1 MKRHYSI
8 IPILIAFAMII
19 SMLLGSCQ
27 GPGETEEKNLK
38 IKYINDSIDPGDNF
52 YRFANEGWME
62 AHPLPKDESRFGS
75 FDLLRKNTKQKVKNI
90 LEEAAEG
97 QYESGSI
104 EQKIGDLY
112 SLGMDTQKIK
122 EQGLKPIE
130 DDMKAIEAIQ
140 TKEELI
146 NQITYFHKY
155 GIGSLFRLSAGADA
169 KNSKMNIAQLSQG
182 GLGMSDRDYYL
193 KDDER
198 TRNIRKAYRNFIPKI
213 FKLAGASSQEAG
225 DATETIM
232 DVETRLAKASMTRL
246 ERRDPHK
253 TYNKMKLGELKQLCP
268 NFKWKRYFKGL
279 EIDVPDS
286 MNVHQPDFF
295 REVNSML
302 ENMPLDTWKT
312 YLRWNLLNSTAE
324 YLPPEFVEANFEF
337 YGKTMQGLQEMK
349 PRWRRVLDVTNRSLS
364 HPIGKKFVEK
374 HFPPEAKKRMIA
386 LVNNLQDAFG
396 QRIKRLDWM
405 TDETKEKALEKL
417 SVMNVKIGYP
427 DKWRDFSDLTIDTS
441 SYVENVLTSQKF
453 NKSYQLNKID
463 QPVDED
469 EWFMPPQTVNAY
481 YSPSMNEICF
491 PAGILQPPFFYLEGD
506 AAVNYGAIGGVI
518 GHEMTHG
525 FDDQG
530 RKYDK
535 EGNLNDWWTK
545 KDAERF
551 DKRSQVLV
559 KQYNQKTVLDTVNAD
574 GKLTLGEN
582 IADLGGVS
590 ISYTA
595 FKNATENEDPPEKID
610 GYTPE
615 QRFFL
620 AWARVWAQNIRD
632 KEILRRTQ
640 EDVHSLGIHRANGP
654 LPNTNAFYEAFNV
667 TEEDK
672 LYIPEE
678 KRAKI
683 W

>member
-1 MKRHYSI
+1 MT
-8 IPILIAFAMII
+8 I
-19 SMLLGSCQ
+19 SMLFGACQ
-27 GPGETEEKNLK
+27 GPGEKEEKNLK
-38 IKYINDSIDPGDNF
+38 VEYINDSIDPGDNF
-52 YRFANEGWME
+52 YQFANDGWME
-62 AHPLPKDESRFGS
+62 AHPLPEDESRFGS
-75 FDLLRKNTKQKVKNI
+75 FDLLRKNTREKVRNI
-90 LEEAAEG
+90 LEESASGDYKE
-97 QYESGSI
+97 GSI

-112 SLGMDTQKIK
+112 SLGMDTEKIK
-122 EQGLKPIE
+122 QQGLKPIE
-130 DDMKAIEAIQ
+130 DDLKAIEAIQ

-193 KDDER
+193 KEDER

-213 FKLAGASSQEAG
+213 FKLVGASSQEAS
-225 DATETIM
+225 AVTETIM

-253 TYNKMKLGELKQLCP
+253 TYNKMKLEELKQLCP
-268 NFKWKRYFKGL
+268 NFNWEDYFKGL
-279 EIDVPDS
+279 EIEVPDS
-286 MNVHQPDFF
+286 MNVRQPEFF
-295 REVNSML
+295 KEVNSML
-302 ENMPLDTWKT
+302 AEVSIDTWKT

-324 YLPPEFVEANFEF
+324 YLPPEFAEANFEF

-349 PRWRRVLDVTNRSLS
+349 PRWRRVLEVTNRSLS
-364 HPIGKKFVEK
+364 DPIGKKFVEK
-374 HFPPEAKKRMIA
+374 HFPPEAKKRMVT
-386 LVNNLQDAFG
+386 LVNNLQDAFA

-405 TDETKEKALEKL
+405 SEETKEKALDKL

-427 DKWRDFSDLTIDTS
+427 DEWRDFSDLTIDTS
-441 SYVENVLTSQKF
+441 SYVANVLTSRKF

-463 QPVDED
+463 KPVDEN

-481 YSPSMNEICF
+481 YAPSMNEICF

-506 AAVNYGAIGGVI
+506 AAVNYGAIGAVI

-535 EGNLNDWWTK
+535 EGNLNDWWTQ

-559 KQYNQKTVLDTVNAD
+559 KQYNQKTVLDTVHAD

-582 IADLGGVS
+582 IADLGGMS
-590 ISYTA
+590 IAYTA
-595 FKNATENEDPPEKID
+595 FKNATDDKDLPEKID

-640 EDVHSLGIHRANGP
+640 EDVHSLGIHRVNGP
-654 LPNTNAFYEAFNV
+654 LPNIDAFYQAFNI
-667 TEEDK
+667 TGEDK

>member
-1 MKRHYSI
+1 MT
-8 IPILIAFAMII
+8 I
-19 SMLLGSCQ
+19 SMLFGACQ
-27 GPGETEEKNLK
+27 GPGEKEEKNLK
-38 IKYINDSIDPGDNF
+38 VEYINDSIDPGDNF
-52 YRFANEGWME
+52 YQFANDGWME
-62 AHPLPKDESRFGS
+62 AHPLPEDESRFGS
-75 FDLLRKNTKQKVKNI
+75 FDLLRKNTREKVRNI
-90 LEEAAEG
+90 LEESASGDYKE
-97 QYESGSI
+97 GSI

-112 SLGMDTQKIK
+112 SLGMDTEKIK
-122 EQGLKPIE
+122 QQGLKPIE
-130 DDMKAIEAIQ
+130 DDLKAIEAIQ

-193 KDDER
+193 KEDER

-213 FKLAGASSQEAG
+213 FKLAGASSQEAS
-225 DATETIM
+225 AVTETIM

-253 TYNKMKLGELKQLCP
+253 TYNKMKLEELKQLCP
-268 NFKWKRYFKGL
+268 NFNWEDYFKGL
-279 EIDVPDS
+279 EIEVPDS
-286 MNVHQPDFF
+286 MNVRQPEFF
-295 REVNSML
+295 KEVNSML
-302 ENMPLDTWKT
+302 AEVSIDTWKT

-324 YLPPEFVEANFEF
+324 YLPPEFAEANFEF

-349 PRWRRVLDVTNRSLS
+349 PRWRRVLEVTNRSLS
-364 HPIGKKFVEK
+364 DPIGKKFVEK
-374 HFPPEAKKRMIA
+374 HFPPEAKKRMVT
-386 LVNNLQDAFG
+386 LVNNLQDAFA

-405 TDETKEKALEKL
+405 SEETKEKALDKL

-427 DKWRDFSDLTIDTS
+427 DEWRDFSDLTIDTS
-441 SYVENVLTSQKF
+441 SYVANVLTSRKF

-463 QPVDED
+463 KPVDEN

-481 YSPSMNEICF
+481 YAPSMNEICF

-506 AAVNYGAIGGVI
+506 AAVNYGAIGAVI

-535 EGNLNDWWTK
+535 EGNLNDWWTQ

-559 KQYNQKTVLDTVNAD
+559 KQYNQKTVLDTVHAD

-582 IADLGGVS
+582 IADLGGMS
-590 ISYTA
+590 IAYTA
-595 FKNATENEDPPEKID
+595 FKNATDDKDLPEKID

-640 EDVHSLGIHRANGP
+640 EDVHSLGIHRVNGP
-654 LPNTNAFYEAFNV
+654 LPNIDAFYQAFNI
-667 TEEDK
+667 TGEDK

>member
-8 IPILIAFAMII
+8 IPILIAFAMTI

-62 AHPLPKDESRFGS
+62 AHPLPEDESRFGS